1 MIEEKAI
8 VLSSADGVARV
19 ETQRT
24 ATCGG
29 CSAKAGCG
37 TAMLTRV
44 FGNRRTR
51 LQVLNPVDAKPGDRV
66 IIGIDEKILVKASLI
81 LYMLPLMA
89 LLLGAGAGQFG
100 AQGVNL
106 LSQEQGSI
114 LGGSAG
120 LLAGLYWVRL
130 KSHRV
135 QADDVY
141 RAVILRS
148 VNQVFVEQP
157 R

>member
-1 MIEEKAI
+1 MIEETAI
-8 VLSSADGVARV
+8 VLSSADGVAQV
-19 ETQRT
+19 ETRRA

-29 CSAKAGCG
+29 CSARGGCG

-51 LQVLNPVDAKPGDRV
+51 LQVLNPVDAKPGDQV
-66 IIGIDEKILVKASLI
+66 IIGFDQKMLVKASLI
-81 LYMLPLMA
+81 VYMAPLLA
-89 LLLGAGAGQFG
+89 LILGAVAGQFS
-100 AQGVNL
+100 AQGINL
-106 LSQEQGSI
+106 LSPEQGSI

-130 KSHRV
+130 RSRRV
-135 QADDVY
+135 QTDDRL

-148 VNQVFVEQP
+148 VNRLFVEQP